1 MKAFRSAL
9 LAVALGFS
17 VPAVAQQDSV
27 IVPRYNDLMTPVV
40 FADLAGVKEQLGLGR
55 WPDKPD
61 SFGRTPLLVALKLG
75 YGDIAGALLRAGAD
89 PERSLIAARGLEDRR
104 MVALLENFPP
114 PPSSSVGASKK
125 RAP

>member
-1 MKAFRSAL
+1 MKAFRRAL
-9 LAVALGFS
+9 LGVALGFS

-40 FADLAGVKEQLGLGR
+40 FA
-55 WPDKPD
+55 
-61 SFGRTPLLVALKLG
+61 
-75 YGDIAGALLRAGAD
+75 AD

-104 MVALLENFPP
+104 MVALLEDFPP
-114 PPSSSVGASKK
+114 APSSSVGASKK